1 MKLTAKLETLSYT
14 FILSTMMKCVSIAF
28 VLLFLLHG
36 GTNFRHD
43 LAPLVGIT
51 AFIAAMVLASEWGD
65 TEPLN
70 DLAPE
75 GGR

>member
-14 FILSTMMKCVSIAF
+14 FILSAMAKCVSIAF

-43 LAPLVGIT
+43 LMPLVGIT
-51 AFIAAMVLASEWGD
+51 AFIAAILLAAEWGD
-65 TEPLN
+65 PEAQIGLN
-70 DLAPE
+70 SE